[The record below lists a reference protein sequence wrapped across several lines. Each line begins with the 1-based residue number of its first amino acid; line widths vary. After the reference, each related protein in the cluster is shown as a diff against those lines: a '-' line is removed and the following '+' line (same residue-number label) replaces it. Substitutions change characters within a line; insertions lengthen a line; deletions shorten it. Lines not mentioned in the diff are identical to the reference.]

1 MNLKRQGDSVVAV
14 FGLTGDP
21 FTIAHRE
28 ICKQAMDRLPI
39 EKLYVI
45 PTIVDYHRSGKET
58 WLNDGERVRC
68 AESMLWSLGPNY
80 LGKWEVDRHEIDLKY
95 LASDFGA
102 RSDLQEEIVTQR
114 RFLHTLLDFK
124 CRIGVFKQVLL
135 VLGTDSFMNLPLW
148 YRWEDICS
156 RISGIVVVDGRDG
169 ESAENPENIRDLVS
183 VCPLPIDDE
192 EILRVS
198 ASKVRK
204 ACKNCMPMVDYLT
217 EVSAYDSGK
226 VTLRDL
232 GWI

>member
-1 MNLKRQGDSVVAV
+1 MQIKRQSDIKVAV

-21 FTIAHRE
+21 FTVAHRE

-45 PTIVDYHRSGKET
+45 PTIVDYHRFGKET
-58 WLNDGERVRC
+58 WLNDDQRVWC

-95 LASDFGA
+95 LASDFDE
-102 RSDLQEEIVTQR
+102 RSTLGEEIVTQR

-183 VCPLPIDDE
+183 VSPLLIDDE

-204 ACKNCMPMVDYLT
+204 ACKNCMPMEDYLT
-217 EVSAYDSGK
+217 EVSAYDRGK